1 MAQGDQVR
9 NGKAFE
15 YALAIVYAEKIKTF
29 GRNVA
34 LKENSAL
41 SVARGY
47 YDQMPED
54 EKERYREAAS
64 QTIDTMVRIEPG
76 LTAQKDE
83 CRQHAEHDSG
93 RRMGDKLPP
102 AQCIHRCGEVLEV

>member
-41 SVARGY
+41 SAARGY

-54 EKERYREAAS
+54 EKERFREAAS

-83 CRQHAEHDSG
+83 CRQHAEHDSR
-93 RRMGDKLPP
+93 RRMGD
-102 AQCIHRCGEVLEV
+102 